1 MDIRLKAAL
10 YTVGWLAAI
19 FAGVFVVSALA
30 HFFGTDA
37 TLIFAGLLGVFLIWT
52 MYGLMLSRL
61 KMDESIQESMDNIRE
76 RLKKY

>member
-30 HFFGTDA
+30 HFFAADA

-52 MYGLMLSRL
+52 MYGLMLSKL

>member
-19 FAGVFVVSALA
+19 FAGVFVVVSLA
-30 HFFGTDA
+30 HFFAADA

-76 RLKKY
+76 RLNKY

>member
-19 FAGVFVVSALA
+19 FSGAFVVVALA
-30 HFFGTDA
+30 HFFAADA

-52 MYGLMLSRL
+52 MYGLMLSKL

-76 RLKKY
+76 RLNKY

>member
-19 FAGVFVVSALA
+19 FSGAFVVVALA
-30 HFFGTDA
+30 HFLGTDA

-76 RLKKY
+76 RLNKY

>member
-1 MDIRLKAAL
+1 
-10 YTVGWLAAI
+10 
-19 FAGVFVVSALA
+19 LA
-30 HFFGTDA
+30 HFFAADA

-76 RLKKY
+76 RLNKY